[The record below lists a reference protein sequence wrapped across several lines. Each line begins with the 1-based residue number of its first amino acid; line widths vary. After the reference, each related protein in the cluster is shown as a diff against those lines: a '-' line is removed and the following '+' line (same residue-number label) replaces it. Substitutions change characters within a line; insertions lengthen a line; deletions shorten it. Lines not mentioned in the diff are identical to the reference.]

1 MLPIAAVL
9 ILNQDAGVVSR
20 RNDARAQHFLAPP
33 RIEIPFQAADAID
46 EEFTVDVIDL
56 VLQGNGEKAV
66 GFDLYFFFV
75 FVEGGHLDPYRPA
88 HFRGKIDD
96 A

>member
-1 MLPIAAVL
+1 MLPIAGVL
-9 ILNQDAGVVSR
+9 VLNQDARVISR
-20 RNDARAQHFLAPP
+20 RNDTCAQHFIAPA
-33 RIEIPFQAADAID
+33 RIEIPFQTAEAID
-46 EEFTVDVIDL
+46 EESTVNMVDL
-56 VLQGNGEKAV
+56 VLQGNGEKSL

-75 FVEGGHLDPYRPA
+75 FVKGGDLDLCGPT